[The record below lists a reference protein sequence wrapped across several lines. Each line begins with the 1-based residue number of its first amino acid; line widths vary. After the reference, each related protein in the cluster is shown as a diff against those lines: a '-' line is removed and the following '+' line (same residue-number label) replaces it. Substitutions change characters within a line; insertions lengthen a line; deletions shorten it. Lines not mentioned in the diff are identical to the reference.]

1 MGGTV
6 VPSAQEEQ
14 SAALEAEEQAED
26 VAAAE
31 QGDETDESGDAAESE
46 AETEAD
52 EPQAPWYVIHTY
64 SGYENKVKTNLEKR
78 LVSMGMEDH
87 IFEVVVPMEEHME
100 IKDGKRRIVQKK
112 IFPGYVLVHMDLT
125 DESWYVVRNTP
136 GVTGFVGSGGRP
148 IPLLDEEVEDIRKQM
163 GMERPKPKIDFNVGE
178 NVKVRSGP
186 FEGFVGVID
195 HIDAEKGKLKVLVSM
210 FGRETPIELDLS
222 QIERL

>member
-1 MGGTV
+1 M
-6 VPSAQEEQ
+6 VPSSQDDTELQ
-14 SAALEAEEQAED
+14 KGRAAAAVVGADEAEQDAEATAGDAPDQEQ
-26 VAAAE
+26 
-31 QGDETDESGDAAESE
+31 DAAEESR
-46 AETEAD
+46 
-52 EPQAPWYVIHTY
+52 PSAPWYVIHTY

-78 LVSMGMEDH
+78 VVSMGMEDK
-87 IFEVVVPMEEHME
+87 IFDIVVPMEEHME

-112 IFPGYVLVHMDLT
+112 IFPGYVLVQMEMS

-148 IPLLDEEVEDIRKQM
+148 IPLLPEEVEAIRKQM
-163 GMERPKPKIDFNVGE
+163 GVEHPRPKIDFNVGE
-178 NVKVRSGP
+178 SVKVRSGP

-210 FGRETPIELDLS
+210 FGRETPLELDLG